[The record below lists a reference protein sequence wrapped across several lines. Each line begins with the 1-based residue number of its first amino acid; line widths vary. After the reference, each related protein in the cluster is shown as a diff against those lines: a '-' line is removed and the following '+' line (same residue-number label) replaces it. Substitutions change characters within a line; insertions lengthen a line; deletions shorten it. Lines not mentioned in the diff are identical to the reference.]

1 LFKSYLITKQT
12 IVICE
17 HSKNEVIKGDYLWRI
32 EDARSY
38 GQTKLSFLVK
48 I

>member
-1 LFKSYLITKQT
+1 MTKKT

-17 HSKNEVIKGDYLWRI
+17 HSKSEIIKDDQLWKIKDTRL
-32 EDARSY
+32 Y